1 MCAGETRT
9 HNTPSNNLQN
19 VLILSLKGE
28 KQMAQIQRTANAVWQ
43 GDSRS
48 GGGKFSTGSGVIRDQ
63 AYTWR
68 MRFEDEPGTNPE
80 ELVAAAHAA
89 CYSMALASGL
99 SKAGFTP
106 DSLHTQATLIMEQEA
121 AGWTTKRIRLEVE
134 GKVPGIDEATFQQN
148 AETAKNN
155 CPISRLLAP
164 GLEGLDLVATLK

>member
-1 MCAGETRT
+1 M
-9 HNTPSNNLQN
+9 P
-19 VLILSLKGE
+19 
-28 KQMAQIQRTANAVWQ
+28 QIKRTADAVWL

-48 GGGKFSTGSGVIRDQ
+48 GSGKFSTGSGVIRDQ

-106 DSLHTQATLIMEQEA
+106 DSLRTHATLIMEQEA
-121 AGWTTKRIRLEVE
+121 AGWTTTRIRLEVE
-134 GKVPGIDEATFQQN
+134 GKVPNIDEATFQQN

-155 CPISRLLAP
+155 CPISRLLSP
-164 GLEGLDLVATLK
+164 GLKGIDLVATLKK

>member
-1 MCAGETRT
+1 M
-9 HNTPSNNLQN
+9 P
-19 VLILSLKGE
+19 
-28 KQMAQIQRTANAVWQ
+28 QIKRTADAVWL

-48 GGGKFSTGSGVIRDQ
+48 GSGKFSTGSGVIRDQ